1 MVALVS
7 VLGGA
12 ACAANDDAG
21 QVGNGGMGGGGSGRG
36 PAGNA
41 GASTGVGGA
50 GATGAGTS
58 SGAGSGVGGAAT
70 AGTGGGDG
78 GVGGSGVG
86 GDGGN
91 GGSVAGAGAGAGAG
105 GRSAGAGGNA
115 GAGGKAAAGGS
126 AGSGLEPVSL
136 TIFEEV
142 VFYDGYAA
150 VADDPVPAGTLR
162 LRNDLFTHQLTDEEL
177 GAIQS
182 TLRVQVVIGA
192 LCDNY
197 DRIGSV
203 ALALVPKGETT
214 YAPDAVERVEIGR
227 YITPFMNWNRQP
239 DEVTYD
245 FAADNLVPVLH
256 DEEIRAEFDLWLEL
270 ELFGVP
276 YAANEEV
283 AGCANRN
290 DVFRGTLTLDSDSS
304 APAAVFDGLTP
315 LAYKQPFNDYQP
327 GASDVVG
334 ATRKT
339 VEFVLDADSSDS
351 QLVLVI
357 SNHGANT
364 DGEEYVRRDH
374 FAYVDDELVL
384 MFKPG
389 RTSCEPFRLVNTQAN
404 GIYGSAPRTDST
416 WQSFSNW
423 CPGDVI
429 DTRIIPLG
437 PLGAGPHEFVIDVP
451 DAEFVGDDGNFPF
464 SLYLQSQGG

>member
-7 VLGGA
+7 LLGGA
-12 ACAANDDAG
+12 ACASNDDAG
-21 QVGNGGMGGGGSGRG
+21 RVGSGGVGGGGSGPG
-36 PAGNA
+36 PAGDA

-50 GATGAGTS
+50 GAPGAGTS
-58 SGAGSGVGGAAT
+58 NGAGRAAGGAAT

-78 GVGGSGVG
+78 GVSGSGVSG
-86 GDGGN
+86 GGVSGSGLSGGGVSGGN
-91 GGSVAGAGAGAGAG
+91 SGDGGSVASAG
-105 GRSAGAGGNA
+105 GGSSG
-115 GAGGKAAAGGS
+115 AGGS
-126 AGSGLEPVSL
+126 AGSELDPVSI
-136 TIFEEV
+136 TIFEEA
-142 VFYDGYAA
+142 VFYDGYAEV
-150 VADDPVPAGTLR
+150 VAEPVPVDALR
-162 LRNDLFTHQLTDEEL
+162 LRNDLFTHRLTDEEL
-177 GAIQS
+177 GAIQN
-182 TLRVQVVIGA
+182 TLRVEVVIGA

-245 FAADNLVPVLH
+245 FVADNLVPVLH
-256 DEEIRAEFDLWLEL
+256 DDEIRAEFDLWLEL

-276 YAANEEV
+276 YSANEEV

-304 APAAVFDGLTP
+304 AAAPAFDGLTP
-315 LAYKQPFNDYQP
+315 LAYKEPFNDYQQ
-327 GASDVVG
+327 GASDAIG

-339 VEFVLDADSSDS
+339 VEFVLDADTVDT
-351 QLVLVI
+351 QLVLVV

-389 RTSCEPFRLVNTQAN
+389 RTSCEPFRSVNTQAN
-404 GIYGSAPRTDST
+404 GIYGSTPRTDAT

-437 PLGAGPHEFVIDVP
+437 PLGAGSHEFVIDVP

-464 SLYLQSQGG
+464 SLYLQTRGG

>member
-7 VLGGA
+7 LLGGA
-12 ACAANDDAG
+12 ACASNDDAAR
-21 QVGNGGMGGGGSGRG
+21 VGNGGTVGGGSGPG
-36 PAGNA
+36 PAGDA

-50 GATGAGTS
+50 GTSSVAGGGAGGT
-58 SGAGSGVGGAAT
+58 AT
-70 AGTGGGDG
+70 AGTGGSGASG
-78 GVGGSGVG
+78 GGGGGGLGGGGLGGGGLGGGGLGGGS
-86 GDGGN
+86 GN
-91 GGSVAGAGAGAGAG
+91 GGSVAGVD
-105 GRSAGAGGNA
+105 GGNS
-115 GAGGKAAAGGS
+115 GSSGAGGS
-126 AGSGLEPVSL
+126 AGSALDPVSI
-136 TIFEEV
+136 TIFEEA
-142 VFYDGYAA
+142 VFYDGYAE
-150 VADDPVPAGTLR
+150 VVDEPVPSGALR
-162 LRNDLFTHQLTDEEL
+162 LRNDLFTHRLTDEEL
-177 GAIQS
+177 GAIQN
-182 TLRVQVVIGA
+182 TLRVEVAIGA

-227 YITPFMNWNRQP
+227 YVTPFMNWNRQP
-239 DEVTYD
+239 DEVSYA

-256 DEEIRAEFDLWLEL
+256 DDEVRAEFDLWLEL

-276 YAANEEV
+276 YSANEEV

-304 APAAVFDGLTP
+304 GAAAVFDDLMP
-315 LAYKQPFNDYQP
+315 LAYKEPFNDYQQ
-327 GASDVVG
+327 GASDAIGV
-334 ATRKT
+334 TRKT
-339 VEFVLDADSSDS
+339 VEFVLEADTVDS
-351 QLVLVI
+351 QLVLVV

-384 MFKPG
+384 MYKPG
-389 RTSCEPFRLVNTQAN
+389 RVSCEPFRSVNTQPN
-404 GIYGSAPRTDST
+404 GIYGSTPRTDAT

-429 DTRIIPLG
+429 DTRVIPLG
-437 PLGAGPHEFVIDVP
+437 PLGAGRHEFVLDVP

-464 SLYLQSQGG
+464 SLYLQSQSG